1 MQEHRTSA
9 VCATCHQMMD
19 PIGFALESFDAIGKA
34 RMQEFGK
41 PLDLS
46 AQLTDGVKFEG
57 PSGLRRSLMRY
68 SPQFVSNLTE
78 KLFVYALGRN
88 VDYRDMSQIRAIVRD
103 AAATNYRMS
112 SLLLGIVKS
121 PAFSMN
127 RYDVESAG
135 ASAASAKET
144 AAPKKDRI

>member
-1 MQEHRTSA
+1 
-9 VCATCHQMMD
+9 
-19 PIGFALESFDAIGKA
+19 
-34 RMQEFGK
+34 
-41 PLDLS
+41 
-46 AQLTDGVKFEG
+46 
-57 PSGLRRSLMRY
+57 MRY